1 MSRSRYIQNPDLPKP
16 RAALLMSFLLGD
28 MEMLVVRIDMFNA
41 LLTAPIVRTLTLD
54 QESDF
59 VLRTGTPFKASTSH
73 IYHQNLKS
81 DRHSRRD
88 RVNRRKLAYRTVS

>member
-41 LLTAPIVRTLTLD
+41 LLTAP
-54 QESDF
+54 
-59 VLRTGTPFKASTSH
+59 
-73 IYHQNLKS
+73 
-81 DRHSRRD
+81 
-88 RVNRRKLAYRTVS
+88 